1 MLKSEDS
8 LHRILHDHMK
18 WSMDC
23 MCYFSM
29 LIVPQNLQSFLSYC
43 RVLFDV
49 QH

>member
-8 LHRILHDHMK
+8 LHRILRNHMK

-23 MCYFSM
+23 MCYLSM
-29 LIVPQNLQSFLSYC
+29 LIVPQTLQSFLSYC